1 MQNSS
6 YKKILVPVDGSKY
19 SNRALAHACNLAKKY
34 DSRISLIY
42 VIDNSRVILF
52 VSRKDYLNELK
63 NFGKKVLEKAT
74 RMTEKRKVKSKQ
86 VMKEGKPAQQ
96 ILNFVKK
103 EKHDLIVV
111 GNKGLGSIDRFFM
124 GSVSTKLVNNSVS
137 CISSKVTEFSYLI
150 SVVKKG

>member
-124 GSVSTKLVNNSVS
+124 GSVSTKLVNNSQCPV
-137 CISSKVTEFSYLI
+137 L
-150 SVVKKG
+150 VVK

>member
-1 MQNSS
+1 
-6 YKKILVPVDGSKY
+6 VPVDGSKY

-63 NFGKKVLEKAT
+63 NFGKKVLGKAT
-74 RMTEKRKVKSKQ
+74 RMTEKREVKSKQ

-124 GSVSTKLVNNSVS
+124 GSVSTKLVNNSLCPV
-137 CISSKVTEFSYLI
+137 L
-150 SVVKKG
+150 VVK

>member
-19 SNRALAHACNLAKKY
+19 SNRALARACNLAKKY

-124 GSVSTKLVNNSVS
+124 GSVSTKLVNNSQCPV
-137 CISSKVTEFSYLI
+137 L
-150 SVVKKG
+150 VVK

>member
-1 MQNSS
+1 MQKSS

-19 SNRALAHACNLAKKY
+19 SDRALAHACNLAKKY

-42 VIDNSRVILF
+42 VIDNSRVIVF
-52 VSRKDYLNELK
+52 VSRKDYLNEIK
-63 NFGKKVLEKAT
+63 NFGKKVLGKAT
-74 RMTEKRKVKSKQ
+74 RMTEKREVKSEQ

-124 GSVSTKLVNNSVS
+124 GSVSTKLVNNSQCPV
-137 CISSKVTEFSYLI
+137 L
-150 SVVKKG
+150 VVK

>member
-1 MQNSS
+1 MQKSS

-63 NFGKKVLEKAT
+63 NFGKKVLGKAT
-74 RMTEKRKVKSKQ
+74 RMTEKREVKSKQ

-124 GSVSTKLVNNSVS
+124 GSVSTKLVNNSQCPV
-137 CISSKVTEFSYLI
+137 L
-150 SVVKKG
+150 VVK